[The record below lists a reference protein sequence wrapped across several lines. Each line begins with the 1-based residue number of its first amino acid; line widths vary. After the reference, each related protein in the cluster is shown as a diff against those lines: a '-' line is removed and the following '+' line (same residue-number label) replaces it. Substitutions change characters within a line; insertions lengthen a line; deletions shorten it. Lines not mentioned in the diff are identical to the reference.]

1 MKHLAAWTAGSVGMA
16 IAVALGVLAA
26 SDNAAEAQKAN
37 PGLVQATDCTVQLID
52 IATLA
57 AERSGI
63 LESDT
68 PEEGVPVR
76 AGQIVAGL
84 KDGLARATLAK
95 ELEKARNDVHVRYA
109 AKSADFAEADLA
121 RSMEANRNV
130 PGTVPQSEIAKQE
143 LALQKAV
150 LQIEQAEHERTIALL
165 TVEENR
171 EALKTYQVIAP
182 FDGFVSKVYLR
193 KGEAVQ
199 LGTPILEVRSTAR
212 VKIEGYVTI
221 PDSYRIKAGDTV
233 HVQLD
238 ADDLDI
244 PLKDVILLGKVKH
257 IDSDY
262 SPIIGKVKIYAEVPN
277 PRAILRSGLNARM
290 TITPSP
296 PISTVEARK

>member
-1 MKHLAAWTAGSVGMA
+1 MKHLAAWTAGSIGVV
-16 IAVALGVLAA
+16 IAVTLGVLAA
-26 SDNAAEAQKAN
+26 SDNTAEAQKAN
-37 PGLVQATDCTVQLID
+37 PRLVKASDCTVQLID

-68 PEEGVPVR
+68 PEEGVLVR
-76 AGQIVAGL
+76 AGQNVVGL
-84 KDGLARATLAK
+84 KDGLAKATYEKERVKAK
-95 ELEKARNDVHVRYA
+95 NDVHVRYA
-109 AKSADFAEADLA
+109 EKSAQYADADLA
-121 RSMEANRNV
+121 RSLEANRNV
-130 PGTVPQSEIAKQE
+130 PGTVPQSELAKQE
-143 LALQKAV
+143 LAAQKAV
-150 LQIEQAEHERTIALL
+150 LQIEQAEFEQSIAEL
-165 TVEENR
+165 TVNENL
-171 EALKTYQVIAP
+171 EALKTYRVIAP

-212 VKIEGYVTI
+212 VKIEGYVSI

-238 ADDLDI
+238 ADDFDI
-244 PLKDVILLGKVKH
+244 PLKDVILPGKVKY

-296 PISTVEARK
+296 PISTVGTRK